1 MKGTLI
7 TISCFVAGCLV
18 GTSCTIDFDVH
29 NASVYVLYVLM
40 VVLGA
45 NIGGNMDLRAFA
57 RELNFKTLLVP
68 MATITGTVIFASLGT
83 IVLKQWSATD
93 CMAVGSGLCYYSV
106 SSMLIAQLK
115 SASMGVQLATEL
127 STIALLANIIREM
140 TALAAAPLFRKYFG
154 TLAPI
159 SAAGMSS
166 GDVALNA
173 VAKYSGE
180 EVVPIAIVHG
190 ILVNLSVP
198 FIVSMLCNL

>member
-1 MKGTLI
+1 MKGSII
-7 TISCFVAGCLV
+7 TISFFITGCLV
-18 GTSCTIDFDVH
+18 GTTGLVHFDVH

-40 VVLGA
+40 LLIGA
-45 NIGGNMDLRAFA
+45 NIGGNMDLKAFVGQ
-57 RELNFKTLLVP
+57 LNFKTLLVP
-68 MATITGTVIFASLGT
+68 IATITGTAIFAALGA
-83 IVLKQWSATD
+83 IILSQWSVFD

-115 SASMGVQLATEL
+115 SPSLGVQLATEL

-140 TALAAAPLFRKYFG
+140 TALVAAPLIRKYFG

-173 VAKYSGE
+173 VAKYSGK

-198 FIVSMLCNL
+198 FIVSMFCNM